1 MHEMTIVAGVLAIAH
16 RQAAAAGATRI
27 NRVVL
32 EVGRLAGVETDALRF
47 CFAAAREG
55 LSADAELV
63 IREVPARGTCPG
75 CGLVADVDELAAV
88 CAACGRVLE
97 ISGGRELSVASLNV
111 D

>member
-1 MHEMTIVAGVLAIAH
+1 MHEMTIVAGVLRIAH

-32 EVGRLAGVETDALRF
+32 EVGRLAGVEVEALRF

-63 IREVPARGTCPG
+63 IREMPGRGTCPA
-75 CGLVADVDELAAV
+75 CGRVAEVDEPAAV
-88 CAACGRVLE
+88 CPTCGSVLE

>member
-16 RQAAAAGATRI
+16 RQAAAAGAVRI

-32 EVGRLAGVETDALRF
+32 EVGRLAGVEVDALRF

-55 LSADAELV
+55 LSAGAELV
-63 IREVPARGTCPG
+63 IREVPGRGTCPA
-75 CGLVADVDELAAV
+75 CGLAADVDEPAAV
-88 CAACGRVLE
+88 CASCGSVLE